1 MKVEFYSVIDG
12 IDLMYP
18 PLPASE
24 VDMDW
29 IKGAKDFYV
38 SKQKDK
44 VGATTGAHLC
54 SGIRGLLE
62 KAYILTTWNDI
73 NITTNGDGASFEWEA
88 PDTNAGLLGEN
99 KGVEYFPP
107 EQFGGY
113 TNLPPQTLK
122 TVLKFPT
129 PWRVKLP
136 KGWGLMYIPLH
147 YHGENR
153 FTSLVG
159 ILDPK
164 ITNALHAV
172 LFWHQLKG
180 TTFIK
185 AGTPLC
191 YMVPVKLDED
201 IEVVIRPANEKELRY
216 DKTRALIAFTVWK
229 NKGGVLAKFREKFWG
244 DK

>member
-24 VDMDW
+24 VEMDW
-29 IKGAKDFYV
+29 VKGARDFYV
-38 SKQKDK
+38 NKQKEK
-44 VGATTGAHLC
+44 VGSATGAHLC

-62 KAYILTTWNDI
+62 NAYILTTWHDT
-73 NITTNGDGASFEWEA
+73 NITTNGDGSAFEWETTE
-88 PDTNAGLLGEN
+88 TNSKLLGEN
-99 KGVEYFPP
+99 QGVEYFPGM
-107 EQFGGY
+107 QFGDY

-136 KGWGLMYIPLH
+136 KGWGLMYLPLH
-147 YHGENR
+147 YHGESR

-159 ILDPK
+159 ILDTN
-164 ITNALHAV
+164 ITNSLHAV
-172 LFWHQLKG
+172 LFWHELNG

-191 YMVPVKLDED
+191 YLVPVKLNED
-201 IEVVIRPANEKELRY
+201 IEFVVREATEKELRY
-216 DKTRALIAFTVWK
+216 DKTRAIIAFTVWK
-229 NKGGVLAKFREKFWG
+229 NKGGILAKFKEKFWG
-244 DK
+244 KE